1 MNRKVVT
8 AIFALSAV
16 LAISALAQAQSSTG
30 KHTGLTNH
38 GFEEPRVE
46 GEASYKLVDKLVEP
60 IPGWTTTDTHF
71 EIWSTGHEKIAAHQG
86 TQFAE
91 LNAYNNGTLYQ
102 DSTGIQA
109 ESVLEFTFAHRGRD
123 GKDTMKLTITDLG
136 ADNTLDGV
144 DDKELFA
151 KEYTTGKDA
160 WKVYTSATEPQIK
173 ALGNTVRFAYGAIS
187 ASGGNLAK
195 GNLLDAANFG
205 IGVII
210 PTVTSRTENMG
221 DGIHTFTSAVNWA
234 GYANPICDETGII
247 YAPTG
252 ANSDPQVGGK
262 DVLKIVAGGKVDGTQ
277 RGCQFGWAF
286 PISVYQKKIAP
297 DTEYTYKAYAVFAGE
312 TFYSDPRTFKTD
324 KAE

>member
-30 KHTGLTNH
+30 KQTGLTNR

-46 GEASYKLVDKLVEP
+46 GEASYKLVETIHG

-71 EIWSTGHEKIAAHQG
+71 EIWSTGYEKIAAHQG

-91 LNAYNNGTLYQ
+91 LNAYSNGTLYQ

-109 ESVLEFTFAHRGRD
+109 ESVLDFTFAHRGRD
-123 GKDTMKLTITDLG
+123 GEDTMKLTITDLG

-160 WKVYTSATEPQIK
+160 WKVYTSAEEPQIK

-187 ASGGNLAK
+187 ASDGNLAK

-210 PTVTSRTENMG
+210 PTVTSRAAENQG
-221 DGIHTFTSAVNWA
+221 RGSHLLHGAVTWA
-234 GYANPICDETGII
+234 GYANPIRDEVGII

-262 DVLKIVAGGKVDGTQ
+262 DVLKIAKGGKVDGTQ
-277 RGCQFGWAF
+277 RGCQFGWGF
-286 PISVYQKKIAP
+286 PISVSQMKIAP

-312 TFYSDPRTFKTD
+312 TFYSAPQTFKTD